1 MTDTQNEVFKSPV
14 NKIRLFEHGAPG
26 SQNLKLT
33 RKYYTEDMP
42 DGRVKHI
49 VQNITDPD
57 IVPYIPDGIGN
68 STDRQRIPA
77 VLIIPGGAFRRL
89 VYNFEGEDVA
99 KWLNSMG
106 IAAFVLECRLP
117 SDEHDNAEDVP
128 LIDAM
133 RAMRVIRGR
142 AQEFGIDEAKIGVMG
157 FSAGGFMAALL
168 STAYESDVYADYKYK
183 DEYDKLSA
191 RPDFAVCSYPVI
203 SIDDCIEAGK
213 RYMSEEQVLER
224 ISDSKAKILHKYNP
238 DKLVRPDMPPVFI
251 CETDD
256 DRTTLS
262 ENSVGFYMAARKA
275 GVSEVLTYRKSK
287 GEEAYAAI
295 INRLDR
301 PVSGLVLMAKNKKE
315 AARLSLLIQKGTLC
329 KHYQVLV
336 CGKPDSD
343 EGELVDNL
351 IKDAKNNESSVVSK
365 GTAGSKEARLKYRLL
380 SYDEEAD
387 ISRLD
392 IHLITGIHHQIRVQ
406 LASRNMPVAGDGKYG
421 GNMAVQAAERI
432 KGIRIKRGCIA
443 LCAVSLKV
451 DGKLYEVKPGF

>member
-1 MTDTQNEVFKSPV
+1 MS
-14 NKIRLFEHGAPG
+14 G
-26 SQNLKLT
+26 
-33 RKYYTEDMP
+33 KYFLQS
-42 DGRVKHI
+42 GLR
-49 VQNITDPD
+49 
-57 IVPYIPDGIGN
+57 
-68 STDRQRIPA
+68 
-77 VLIIPGGAFRRL
+77 
-89 VYNFEGEDVA
+89 
-99 KWLNSMG
+99 
-106 IAAFVLECRLP
+106 VLE
-117 SDEHDNAEDVP
+117 
-128 LIDAM
+128 
-133 RAMRVIRGR
+133 
-142 AQEFGIDEAKIGVMG
+142 
-157 FSAGGFMAALL
+157 LL
-168 STAYESDVYADYKYK
+168 VEMD
-183 DEYDKLSA
+183 L
-191 RPDFAVCSYPVI
+191 
-203 SIDDCIEAGK
+203 
-213 RYMSEEQVLER
+213 
-224 ISDSKAKILHKYNP
+224 
-238 DKLVRPDMPPVFI
+238 
-251 CETDD
+251 
-256 DRTTLS
+256 
-262 ENSVGFYMAARKA
+262 
-275 GVSEVLTYRKSK
+275 VSEVLTYRKSK

-315 AARLSLLIQKGTLC
+315 AARLSLLMQKGTLC

-451 DGKLYEVKPGF
+451 DSKLYEVKPGF